1 MISLYCVIIYV
12 LLCSK
17 VLCFHRV
24 SPWSKMIGLE
34 RIRHGE
40 SAAKINPNRN
50 NIMSSK
56 RETRL
61 YGIPKLFRWMIDL
74 YPLVLGSVGEGIS
87 NNEMTVDNFY
97 LDMNGII
104 HTCTHSNNDKL
115 VPLNEQ
121 EMFLRIFAYTD
132 QLYKLV
138 KPKKVMYLAI
148 DGVAPRAKMNQQRSR
163 RFRSS
168 KEREALIAEYISKEG
183 NLPEDESFDSNCI
196 TPGTEFMYRL
206 SLAFQKWIEYKMKTD
221 KFYQNNIEI
230 IFSGPDV
237 PGEGEHKIMDYI
249 REQQLKQNNAT
260 TTSTSTTSSTTI
272 NNTTTTNSNSENNK
286 IIKKERHCLYGLD
299 ADLIMLSL
307 ITHEP
312 NFILL
317 REKVLTRLDSAKNK
331 NILEYTEQDFEILEI
346 STLRT
351 MLKQH
356 FRKIQ
361 YNISSSSSI
370 SNSNSGS
377 SSSNGSNTMNINKNI
392 KNQEIV
398 TNNIIKPIPWTV
410 GFDLERIIDDFVFM

>member
-1 MISLYCVIIYV
+1 
-12 LLCSK
+12 
-17 VLCFHRV
+17 
-24 SPWSKMIGLE
+24 MIGLE

-50 NIMSSK
+50 NIMNSK

-183 NLPEDESFDSNCI
+183 SLPEDESFDSNCI

-249 REQQLKQNNAT
+249 REQQLKQNNTT
-260 TTSTSTTSSTTI
+260 TTSTSTTTSTTM

-286 IIKKERHCLYGLD
+286 TIKKERHCLYGLD

-361 YNISSSSSI
+361 YNISSSTT

-377 SSSNGSNTMNINKNI
+377 NGSNTININKNI
-392 KNQEIV
+392 KNQEII
-398 TNNIIKPIPWTV
+398 TNNIIKPIHWTV